1 MIERMTKPHRLSR
14 LVSVSAITSAALFL
28 SSCGYVRD
36 SENHPLTTLD
46 PKGPQAQMID
56 DLSTPVFA
64 VAGVV
69 FVLIQALMIYLIV
82 RYRRRPDD
90 VDGVDEP
97 TQIHGMDRLE
107 WAWTITP
114 AVILAGLAILNV
126 QTIWKMEERNDPN
139 MITVEIIGQQ
149 WWWEYRYDFDADG
162 SVDVI
167 TANQMVIP
175 EDTLVDLHIRS
186 NDVIHSFW
194 IPALNGKR
202 DAVPGRTNRWLLQ
215 ADDPGLYEGT
225 CTEFCGL
232 SHAYMRM
239 EVKALDSADWEQWK
253 SDQLEP
259 ANIPADPTPDDD
271 SDDDAVLTGYKTFIA
286 NCASCHQLNG
296 VDAGGEETDGTPDA
310 DYRGED
316 HPLTAGNAPNLTHL
330 MSRNRYAGNLFSLW
344 TTDSDGNYTDQVDT
358 STLGDWLRDPG
369 ALKPMAA
376 DANRGMPNLQLSE
389 DQISSLVA
397 FLSTLK

>member
-1 MIERMTKPHRLSR
+1 MIERMTKPRRLSR

>member
-126 QTIWKMEERNDPN
+126 QTIWKMEERNCRYRILHVAF
-139 MITVEIIGQQ
+139 ITISSYQ
-149 WWWEYRYDFDADG
+149 
-162 SVDVI
+162 
-167 TANQMVIP
+167 
-175 EDTLVDLHIRS
+175 
-186 NDVIHSFW
+186 
-194 IPALNGKR
+194 
-202 DAVPGRTNRWLLQ
+202 
-215 ADDPGLYEGT
+215 
-225 CTEFCGL
+225 
-232 SHAYMRM
+232 
-239 EVKALDSADWEQWK
+239 
-253 SDQLEP
+253 
-259 ANIPADPTPDDD
+259 
-271 SDDDAVLTGYKTFIA
+271 
-286 NCASCHQLNG
+286 
-296 VDAGGEETDGTPDA
+296 
-310 DYRGED
+310 
-316 HPLTAGNAPNLTHL
+316 APNC
-330 MSRNRYAGNLFSLW
+330 
-344 TTDSDGNYTDQVDT
+344 
-358 STLGDWLRDPG
+358 LRPV
-369 ALKPMAA
+369 
-376 DANRGMPNLQLSE
+376 NW
-389 DQISSLVA
+389 
-397 FLSTLK
+397 

>member
-1 MIERMTKPHRLSR
+1 MTKPHRLSR